1 MAVRDGE
8 RREPKYA
15 TIAADLQSRI
25 AIGEF
30 RPGQALPPQREL
42 SASYGVTLMTLRQAL
57 GLLTDQGL
65 VSQEPGRGT
74 FVSGP
79 KAAHT
84 MGPLRSLSDDLRA
97 QGHTVDTIVLAR
109 QEGPLPEWVAEQLGL
124 PTERGEI
131 AGPSA
136 GRGDI
141 AGPPTG
147 RGDIAGVP
155 AGRGDGDPVHARR
168 GDIAGSEPAQGGAS
182 GLRIERLRRLGA
194 TPAIHQT
201 SWLPERVARLLAGA
215 DLTVTSLYDAL
226 TSAGMA
232 PVRAEER
239 LAPALLEESLSA
251 LLNRPAGTPVLHSD
265 RITYAGG
272 DTPIVFDRATILG
285 DLIEVRAV
293 HTAGASSSSYP
304 SLR

>member
-57 GLLTDQGL
+57 GRLTDQGL

-109 QEGPLPEWVAEQLGL
+109 QEGPLPEWVTEQLRV
-124 PTERGEI
+124 P
-131 AGPSA
+131 A

-141 AGPPTG
+141 AEG
-147 RGDIAGVP
+147 
-155 AGRGDGDPVHARR
+155 
-168 GDIAGSEPAQGGAS
+168 EPIPGGAS

-251 LLNRPAGTPVLHSD
+251 LLNRPAGAPVLHSD
-265 RITYAGG
+265 RVTYADG

-304 SLR
+304 TLR